1 MDSQSDIRWSEYAT
15 AYIPTIVIWIFMSA
29 LLALPKYSISAAL
42 LQAIILLVWSYA
54 GHFLAHLVSSE
65 GPLSILNP
73 HVYLHHE
80 KAAQIPRPL
89 ELAIETVVN
98 FMGFFFIFILQKITD
113 IELFSPSMIIGAAL
127 LYITVHILDYS
138 VVGNVNHR
146 LHHAK
151 TYCNYDPEFMDTL
164 FGTRCEP
171 EKPYTNMVWE
181 IPHAIMAFAVA
192 AAIKAYFDLD

>member
-1 MDSQSDIRWSEYAT
+1 MDSQSDIRWSEYAE
-15 AYIPTIVIWIFMSA
+15 AYVPTILIWVVMSA
-29 LLALPKYSISAAL
+29 LLALPKYSISIAL
-42 LQAIILLVWSYA
+42 IQAILLLIWSYA
-54 GHFLAHLVSSE
+54 GHVLAHLVSAE

-80 KAAQIPRPL
+80 KAAQIPRQL
-89 ELAIETVVN
+89 ELVIETLVN
-98 FMGFFFIFILQKITD
+98 FMGFFFIFILQKLTD

-146 LHHAK
+146 LHHTK

-164 FGTRCEP
+164 FRTRCEP
-171 EKPYTNMVWE
+171 EKPYTNMIWE

-192 AAIKAYFDLD
+192 AAVKVYFNLD

>member
-1 MDSQSDIRWSEYAT
+1 MNSPSDIRWSEYVI
-15 AYIPTIVIWIFMSA
+15 AYVPTILTWIVASS
-29 LLALPKYSISAAL
+29 LLALPKYSIYIAL
-42 LQAIILLVWSYA
+42 LQATLLLIWSYA
-54 GHFLAHLVSSE
+54 GHVLAHLVSSA

-80 KAAQIPRPL
+80 KAAEIPRSL
-89 ELAIETVVN
+89 ELVIESVVN
-98 FMGFFFIFILQKITD
+98 FMGFFFIFILQKLTE

-138 VVGNVNHR
+138 IVGNINHR

-171 EKPYTNMVWE
+171 EKPYTNMMWE

-192 AAIKAYFDLD
+192 SAIKVYFDLD